1 MQSYNNSPNLFYR
14 DMSGETDIRRII
26 EKTLDKVC
34 NDLNQIT
41 EKDDPNKIHALE
53 ASRCIRL
60 SYYDRKDPLPSLN
73 NAVKVSIM
81 VKNSIRRS
89 FNNVKGEYKVDNL
102 VLQVAADFV
111 NDEFIARFEVVGN
124 IPEIPHPRDLLYL
137 NACLFAFN
145 KFEGILIYVTN
156 EGKTAEFS
164 ILRSNKMLE
173 EIIRRARVLNT
184 LLKENK
190 VPIVE
195 PCDLCLKC
203 NYYER
208 CYSTERKTS
217 TLSLESL
224 LGLGKKG

>member
-1 MQSYNNSPNLFYR
+1 
-14 DMSGETDIRRII
+14 MSGETDIRRII
-26 EKTLDKVC
+26 DKTLDKVC

-53 ASRCIRL
+53 ASHCIRL
-60 SYYDRKDPLPSLN
+60 SYYDRKDPLPPVS

-81 VKNSIRRS
+81 VKDSIRRS

-102 VLQVAADFV
+102 VLQVATDLIV
-111 NDEFIARFEVVGN
+111 NDEFIVRFEVVGN

-164 ILRSNKMLE
+164 VLKSTKMLE
-173 EIIRRARVLNT
+173 EIIRRARILNT
-184 LLKENK
+184 LLRENK

-224 LGLGKKG
+224 LGLGKKR